1 MESSEP
7 EGHLTSVVNIVTAL
21 SKSFPLSEQTQTL
34 TPLLIIF

>member
-7 EGHLTSVVNIVTAL
+7 EGNSTLVVNIVTAL
-21 SKSFPLSEQTQTL
+21 SKSFLLSEQTQTF